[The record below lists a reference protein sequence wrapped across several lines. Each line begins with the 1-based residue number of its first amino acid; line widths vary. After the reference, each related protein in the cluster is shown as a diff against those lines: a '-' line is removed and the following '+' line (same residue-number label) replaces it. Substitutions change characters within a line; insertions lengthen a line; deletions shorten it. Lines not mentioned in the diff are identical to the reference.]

1 MTPRHGGSHTA
12 SKTWLSEQAK
22 EKEAFAKFTDSC
34 VHIAPSSPFI
44 PGTWQAWLKQRLW
57 LKEKAYRDELRRLQE
72 IERVQRR
79 NVATE
84 CALSRKSMNDHRSS
98 VLALETIWL
107 PSLDPAPQRPR
118 APWPGIDELKYEG
131 SYRCIS
137 GFCRFHPLPRV
148 PGNTTAHWKQRS
160 PLKPFS
166 FDNVGSPSA
175 LWGEPAVDC
184 DERMVF
190 LVGKSL
196 MIELEKC

>member
-1 MTPRHGGSHTA
+1 MAPRHGGSHTA
-12 SKTWLSEQAK
+12 SKTWVSDQAK

-44 PGTWQAWLKQRLW
+44 PRTWQEWLKQRLW

-79 NVATE
+79 NMVTE
-84 CALSRKSMNDHRSS
+84 RAFSSKPMNDHRSS

-131 SYRCIS
+131 SYRGIS

-166 FDNVGSPSA
+166 FDRVGSPSA
-175 LWGEPAVDC
+175 RWGEPAVDC

-190 LVGKSL
+190 LVGESL
-196 MIELEKC
+196 MIELEK